1 MSGFIPEIT
10 TTVKVNIDTSGLD
23 EAIQTVNN
31 DTILSQC
38 FTDLTTLLQ
47 EKKEL
52 AENLQDPAAEL
63 ISDRLASWQETI
75 ISTKHMITGMMM
87 NSVDITHDG
96 DGQYIVG
103 NTATSVD
110 GFPYPLAIEQ
120 GTRNH
125 WIAPVTY
132 SALHWSDAN
141 GEHFSKGHMVSG
153 ITADPYVQY
162 SIDNTLED
170 VEDLLRPF
178 INELTG

>member
-38 FTDLTTLLQ
+38 FTDLTNLLQ
-47 EKKEL
+47 EKKEY

-96 DGQYIVG
+96 DGQYLVG

-120 GTRNH
+120 GTKAH

-132 SALHWSDAN
+132 SALHWSDAS